1 RELRSNGVAVIYI
14 SHRLAEIEQIAD
26 RVIVLRDGKN
36 AGVLEAGEIRHGNI
50 VKLMVGRDIERF
62 YKPSKSSEGEV
73 VAEVRDL
80 RTDRY
85 PVSPVSFEVH
95 RGEILG
101 FAGLVGAGRSEV
113 ARAIFGIDSIDGG
126 SVELEG
132 RPLRISSPDDAIAHG
147 LAYVPEDRAQ
157 QGLVLPMSI
166 RTNVTLP

>member
-1 RELRSNGVAVIYI
+1 
-14 SHRLAEIEQIAD
+14 
-26 RVIVLRDGKN
+26 
-36 AGVLEAGEIRHGNI
+36 
-50 VKLMVGRDIERF
+50 
-62 YKPSKSSEGEV
+62 
-73 VAEVRDL
+73 
-80 RTDRY
+80 
-85 PVSPVSFEVH
+85 H

-166 RTNVTLP
+166 RTNVTLPILRELSHLGFFNQAEEQK